1 MSTTHKRMLRL
12 ARTLRRK
19 TKHGKTFVVAAARAM
34 LVKCNP
40 VGATKADAP
49 DAAAAAKKQRAM
61 QRQPIVP
68 NTLITNVI

>member
-1 MSTTHKRMLRL
+1 MT
-12 ARTLRRK
+12 
-19 TKHGKTFVVAAARAM
+19 AARAI